1 MWSSV
6 PPVQSDSRILWS
18 TVSLERTN
26 SYPRFYAGRY
36 WIKEG
41 IMWDCQFFLGEARF
55 VPQTIF
61 LKEPQHP
68 QKYQNLCWINLQ
80 NIWFSDVCRGYWVEF
95 SRFSIITETHVCSK
109 MFFFEKIFTYV
120 GRIHTIPC
128 LIIWGGE
135 GGGGIHCTFWE
146 KTPQVHWIIIREWPK
161 NTTHHILRNLD
172 NFPHGAF
179 YPPPNNYARKSN
191 DWFILK
197 DKHWTKVSVLQ
208 HATALIFKRWC
219 LFKSKRRTLHFQ
231 RESSLLSTAEE
242 NVEPSQASV
251 MELHH
256 RLLTWL

>member
-55 VPQTIF
+55 VFP
-61 LKEPQHP
+61 K
-68 QKYQNLCWINLQ
+68 
-80 NIWFSDVCRGYWVEF
+80 
-95 SRFSIITETHVCSK
+95 CS
-109 MFFFEKIFTYV
+109 
-120 GRIHTIPC
+120 
-128 LIIWGGE
+128 
-135 GGGGIHCTFWE
+135 HCTFWE

-179 YPPPNNYARKSN
+179 YPPPPNNYARKSN

>member
-128 LIIWGGE
+128 LIIWGG
-135 GGGGIHCTFWE
+135 GGGGGSHCTFWE

-179 YPPPNNYARKSN
+179 YLPPPTITHGRVMIDLFWKINTGQKSVFYN
-191 DWFILK
+191 MLPRSYLNADVCLN
-197 DKHWTKVSVLQ
+197 LRGE
-208 HATALIFKRWC
+208 LYIFK
-219 LFKSKRRTLHFQ
+219 
-231 RESSLLSTAEE
+231 E
-242 NVEPSQASV
+242 NRVCSV
-251 MELHH
+251 RPRKM
-256 RLLTWL
+256 